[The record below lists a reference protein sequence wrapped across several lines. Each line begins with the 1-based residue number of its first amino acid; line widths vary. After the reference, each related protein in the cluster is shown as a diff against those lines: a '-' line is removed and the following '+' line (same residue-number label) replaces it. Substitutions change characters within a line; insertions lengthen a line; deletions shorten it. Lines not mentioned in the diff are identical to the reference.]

1 MLTPMVLYLLYRG
14 YRVLPLSLAS
24 IFVYLRFN
32 SPWSRHSAVIMVLT
46 VALFYAW
53 NNRKT
58 LSKAVTVSG
67 VLATVIVALFFQVRG
82 HVSMSESDLSW
93 SDVTTSIAEA
103 GVAASLSAS
112 ENQMFLVSTATM
124 YLDDRNGYNLGSSL
138 IRELFILPI
147 PRRVFPEFKGAAE
160 NVLDVSVLGS
170 DPTSHEIPVLLNSYP
185 GYVGSLYS
193 MGSILAVL
201 IGMYVTGVVVRYLDW
216 LLTPNA
222 VARHW
227 GAAALAIVAT
237 FPILLRFSVEAVPM
251 FLGFHVIPLLLV
263 VHVSRGRDR

>member
-1 MLTPMVLYLLYRG
+1 
-14 YRVLPLSLAS
+14 
-24 IFVYLRFN
+24 
-32 SPWSRHSAVIMVLT
+32 
-46 VALFYAW
+46 
-53 NNRKT
+53 
-58 LSKAVTVSG
+58 
-67 VLATVIVALFFQVRG
+67 
-82 HVSMSESDLSW
+82 
-93 SDVTTSIAEA
+93 
-103 GVAASLSAS
+103 
-112 ENQMFLVSTATM
+112 
-124 YLDDRNGYNLGSSL
+124 
-138 IRELFILPI
+138 
-147 PRRVFPEFKGAAE
+147 
-160 NVLDVSVLGS
+160 
-170 DPTSHEIPVLLNSYP
+170 
-185 GYVGSLYS
+185 